1 MTARESFAQWEKR
14 EIDRRLN
21 DELEGTF
28 PASDPP
34 KITRFFVKSHGARD
48 DTRQG
53 ARIPKVRQKHRSIL

>member
-1 MTARESFAQWEKR
+1 MQKRREIVVTARESFAQWEKR

-34 KITRFFVKSHGARD
+34 KITGLA
-48 DTRQG
+48 
-53 ARIPKVRQKHRSIL
+53 A